1 MRKMDSHFRGN
12 DDESAGMTEK
22 GSFRVFQQPARAP
35 FLFAIALAAGFSV
48 WLAGP
53 PPTTMAVPT
62 ATHFKVG
69 EKLTYGLSWGIV
81 AAGTAVLEVAERQS
95 LSGRSV
101 VKLVHTARSNEFVSA
116 FYPVNNRVESLLD
129 EEAAHPHHLLF
140 KRREG
145 KRKSDIE
152 AVYDQTAHKATV
164 TKDGNTETMEV
175 PPDVQDTLSVIYF
188 FRTLRVADAG
198 SSTIIHVN
206 HDKKNYKLELR
217 VEGTE
222 RLKGP
227 LGEFDTVR
235 ILAIMPFRGLFMN
248 EGNIRV
254 WVTNDAARVP
264 VLMKAKVVI
273 GSVTAT
279 LTGAEGVTLAA
290 KP

>member
-1 MRKMDSHFRGN
+1 MLKKPS
-12 DDESAGMTEK
+12 SVVLV
-22 GSFRVFQQPARAP
+22 S
-35 FLFAIALAAGFSV
+35 LAVATCLSV
-48 WLAGP
+48 WLAPCIASP
-53 PPTTMAVPT
+53 PASSV
-62 ATHFKVG
+62 HFKVG
-69 EKLTYGLSWGIV
+69 ERLTYGLSWGIV

-101 VKLVHTARSNEFVSA
+101 VKLIHTAKSNEFVSA

-129 EEAAHPHHLLF
+129 EEGAYPHHLLF

-145 KRKSDIE
+145 KRKNDIE
-152 AVYDQTAHKATV
+152 VIFDQAAHKATV

-175 PPDVQDTLSVIYF
+175 PPDVQDNLSAIYF
-188 FRTLRVADAG
+188 ARTLRAMDIG

-206 HDKKNYKLELR
+206 HDKKNYRLELR

-235 ILAIMPFRGLFMN
+235 ILAIMPFKGLFLN

-264 VLMKAKVVI
+264 VLMKAKVII
-273 GSVTAT
+273 GSITAT

>member
-1 MRKMDSHFRGN
+1 MNARRAPQGSILLLFTVGLV
-12 DDESAGMTEK
+12 A
-22 GSFRVFQQPARAP
+22 GSFVLLQPHAADPSSAP
-35 FLFAIALAAGFSV
+35 V
-48 WLAGP
+48 
-53 PPTTMAVPT
+53 
-62 ATHFKVG
+62 HFKVG
-69 EKLTYGLSWGIV
+69 ERLTYGLSWGVI
-81 AAGTAVLEVAERQS
+81 AAGTAVLEVTERQS

-101 VKLVHTARSNEFVSA
+101 VKLIHTARSNEFVSV
-116 FYPVNNRVESLLD
+116 FYPVNNRVESLMD
-129 EEAAHPHHLLF
+129 EEAAYPHQLLF

-145 KRKSDIE
+145 KRKNDIE
-152 AVYDQTAHKATV
+152 VLFDQAAHKATV

-188 FRTLRVADAG
+188 FRTLRAVDVGA
-198 SSTIIHVN
+198 STIIHVN
-206 HDKKNYKLELR
+206 HDRKNYRLELR
-217 VEGTE
+217 VEGME

-235 ILAIMPFRGLFMN
+235 ILAIMPFRGLFLN
-248 EGNIRV
+248 EGNIRI

-279 LTGAEGVTLAA
+279 LTGAEGVTLTA

>member
-1 MRKMDSHFRGN
+1 MC
-12 DDESAGMTEK
+12 
-22 GSFRVFQQPARAP
+22 
-35 FLFAIALAAGFSV
+35 LLV
-48 WLAGP
+48 WLAPCIASP
-53 PPTTMAVPT
+53 PAAIV
-62 ATHFKVG
+62 HFKVG

-81 AAGTAVLEVAERQS
+81 SAGTAVLEVAERRS

-101 VKLVHTARSNEFVSA
+101 VKLIHTARSNEFVSA

-129 EEAAHPHHLLF
+129 EEAAYPHHLLF

-145 KRKSDIE
+145 KRKNDIE
-152 AVYDQTAHKATV
+152 VVYDQAAHKATV

-175 PPDVQDTLSVIYF
+175 PPAVQDNLSVIYF
-188 FRTLRVADAG
+188 ARTLRAMDVG
-198 SSTIIHVN
+198 TSTIIHVN

-248 EGNIRV
+248 EGNIRI

-264 VLMKAKVVI
+264 VLMKAKVII
-273 GSVTAT
+273 GSITAT
-279 LTGAEGVTLAA
+279 LTGAEGVVLAA

>member
-1 MRKMDSHFRGN
+1 MWPVVLLH
-12 DDESAGMTEK
+12 T
-22 GSFRVFQQPARAP
+22 RAP
-35 FLFAIALAAGFSV
+35 LLFVIALAVGV
-48 WLAGP
+48 WVYGSELVGVGGAPLWAGP
-53 PPTTMAVPT
+53 PPASNV
-62 ATHFKVG
+62 HFKVG
-69 EKLTYGLSWGIV
+69 EKLTYGLSWGIIT
-81 AAGTAVLEVAERQS
+81 AGTAVLEVAERRS

-101 VKLVHTARSNEFVSA
+101 VKLIHTARSNEFVSA

-145 KRKSDIE
+145 KRKNDIE
-152 AVYDQTAHKATV
+152 AVYDQAAHKATV

-188 FRTLRVADAG
+188 FRTLRPADAG

-248 EGNIRV
+248 EGNIRI

-264 VLMKAKVVI
+264 VLMKAKVII
-273 GSVTAT
+273 GSITAT
-279 LTGAEGVTLAA
+279 LTGAEGVTLTA

>member
-1 MRKMDSHFRGN
+1 MWPVVLLH
-12 DDESAGMTEK
+12 T
-22 GSFRVFQQPARAP
+22 RAP
-35 FLFAIALAAGFSV
+35 LLFVIALAVGV
-48 WLAGP
+48 WVYGSELVGVGGAPLWAGP
-53 PPTTMAVPT
+53 PPASNV
-62 ATHFKVG
+62 HFKVG
-69 EKLTYGLSWGIV
+69 EKLTYGLSWGIIT
-81 AAGTAVLEVAERQS
+81 AGTAVLEVAERRS

-101 VKLVHTARSNEFVSA
+101 VKLIHTARSNEFVSA

-129 EEAAHPHHLLF
+129 EEAAYPHHLLF
-140 KRREG
+140 NRREG
-145 KRKSDIE
+145 KRKNDIE
-152 AVYDQTAHKATV
+152 VIFDQAAHKATV

-188 FRTLRVADAG
+188 FRTLRPADAG

-264 VLMKAKVVI
+264 VLMKAKVII
-273 GSVTAT
+273 GSITAT

>member
-1 MRKMDSHFRGN
+1 MGIPMRRSC
-12 DDESAGMTEK
+12 
-22 GSFRVFQQPARAP
+22 P
-35 FLFAIALAAGFSV
+35 LIFAAALAAGVSV
-48 WLAGP
+48 WLTWP
-53 PPTTMAVPT
+53 LSVTMGAPASV
-62 ATHFKVG
+62 HFKVG
-69 EKLTYGLSWGIV
+69 ERLTYGLSWGIV
-81 AAGTAVLEVAERQS
+81 TAGTAVLEVAERQS

-101 VKLVHTARSNEFVSA
+101 VKLIHTARSNEFVSA

-129 EEAAHPHHLLF
+129 EEAAYPHRLLF
-140 KRREG
+140 NRREG
-145 KRKSDIE
+145 KRKNDIE
-152 AVYDQTAHKATV
+152 VIFDQAAHKATV

-188 FRTLRVADAG
+188 FRTLRPADAG

-206 HDKKNYKLELR
+206 HDKKNYRLELR

-254 WVTNDAARVP
+254 WITNDAARVP
-264 VLMKAKVVI
+264 VLMKAKVII
-273 GSVTAT
+273 GSITAT
-279 LTGAEGVTLAA
+279 LTGAEGVTLTA

>member
-1 MRKMDSHFRGN
+1 MLKKASSG
-12 DDESAGMTEK
+12 
-22 GSFRVFQQPARAP
+22 V
-35 FLFAIALAAGFSV
+35 LLALAVATCLSV
-48 WLAGP
+48 WLTSGIAAP
-53 PPTTMAVPT
+53 PAAT
-62 ATHFKVG
+62 AHFKVG
-69 EKLTYGLSWGIV
+69 EKLTYALSWGIV
-81 AAGTAVLEVAERQS
+81 TAGTAVLEVAERQS

-129 EEAAHPHHLLF
+129 EEGAYPHHLLF
-140 KRREG
+140 NRREG
-145 KRKSDIE
+145 KRKNDIE
-152 AVYDQTAHKATV
+152 VRFDQAAHKATV

-188 FRTLRVADAG
+188 FRTLRPADAG

-248 EGNIRV
+248 EGNIRI
-254 WVTNDAARVP
+254 WVTNDAVRVP

-273 GSVTAT
+273 GSISAT
-279 LTGAEGVTLAA
+279 LIGAEGVTLAA

>member
-1 MRKMDSHFRGN
+1 MSPVVLLR
-12 DDESAGMTEK
+12 T
-22 GSFRVFQQPARAP
+22 RAP
-35 FLFAIALAAGFSV
+35 LLFVIALAAGFSV
-48 WLAGP
+48 WLAWSSPAAMG
-53 PPTTMAVPT
+53 ASE

-69 EKLTYGLSWGIV
+69 ERLTYGLSWGIIT
-81 AAGTAVLEVAERQS
+81 AGTAVLEVAERRS

-129 EEAAHPHHLLF
+129 EESSYPHHLVF

-145 KRKSDIE
+145 KRKNDIE
-152 AVYDQTAHKATV
+152 AVYDQVAHRATV
-164 TKDGNTETMEV
+164 TKDGSTETMEV
-175 PPDVQDTLSVIYF
+175 PPAVQDTLSVIYF
-188 FRTLRVADAG
+188 FRTLRSADVG

-206 HDKKNYKLELR
+206 HDKKNYRLELR

-264 VLMKAKVVI
+264 VLMKAKVII
-273 GSVTAT
+273 GSISAT
-279 LTGAEGVTLAA
+279 LTGAEGVTLTA